1 MLVAQNSLGPVCPV
15 PLTVRGNAAWLREHG
30 YVVEEIDVDG
40 VRAQLITP
48 PGPLDQG
55 TLVAFHGGGFIV
67 CSAATHAKAFGLMG
81 TASRLRVLNVDYR
94 LAPEHRFPAA
104 HDDCLRATRWAART
118 LHRDVVLLGDSVG
131 GNLSLSVGAQLVGEA
146 DVTVRGIVS
155 ISPLTDFTL
164 SSPSLTTRRARD
176 PFTYC
181 AELPELRQMYLGDD
195 EALARDPR
203 ASPLFADV
211 RGLAPTLVQMGSE
224 EICYDD
230 GLRMAEKIHNAGGHW
245 KRSTC

>member
-1 MLVAQNSLGPVCPV
+1 M
-15 PLTVRGNAAWLREHG
+15 
-30 YVVEEIDVDG
+30 
-40 VRAQLITP
+40 
-48 PGPLDQG
+48 
-55 TLVAFHGGGFIV
+55 
-67 CSAATHAKAFGLMG
+67 
-81 TASRLRVLNVDYR
+81 
-94 LAPEHRFPAA
+94 PA
-104 HDDCLRATRWAART
+104 RWAART

-131 GNLSLSVGAQLVGEA
+131 GNLSLSVGAQLIGEA

-181 AELPELRQMYLGDD
+181 AGLPELRQMYLGDD
-195 EALARDPR
+195 EALERDPR

-230 GLRMAEKIHNAGGHW
+230 GLRMAEKIHNAGGRVRFEEWQGMFHTW
-245 KRSTC
+245 HHYAGTLSGADQAIGAIGAWVRDRFGRGGTLGPQIVSRF